1 MKKIFCALC
10 GILLFSVSY
19 AYEPSI
25 TQQVMGQE
33 KLNCKEV
40 VFISGEAITL
50 EGTAEISSSKGGD
63 SYSETYSY
71 ELSDDN
77 GNTLTRE
84 MSFNVT
90 STEKS
95 NGQITKVWE
104 LEEFD
109 ESITVNGMTYTLEK
123 YNFSKNQLDDIKAVG
138 TYFAG
143 NINLS
148 KEYSSGADNGKV
160 KISGTGSV
168 YGYDTSWAKNETV
181 NMTYTVSHIQDTNNW
196 TGKYKT
202 VTSDTDRKVVSYI
215 ANRPTEI
222 SFDGGFMLSE
232 NNISTLRY
240 SSEMPEFY
248 GTKVLDYIVT
258 DEGAFKFESFPV
270 ETRLANYSLKGIK
283 GHWGEMGLRQAFAL
297 EYMDEWDANT
307 TPDSPVTRGEFAKIM
322 ALALK
327 LDLGTDA
334 KASGNRVNTQNIE
347 EENKVI
353 YKDVQES
360 NKYYKY
366 IMALTKAGVVEG
378 TGKSK
383 FQPNAV
389 ISRAE
394 AITMIIKALGFEDKA
409 PEPLPLLSFSDSSD
423 VPSWAEKYIYMG
435 NKIGLINGDV
445 NGNVMARKQLTKAE
459 IAAITNNMVKYLIEE
474 LGEEYIL

>member
-1 MKKIFCALC
+1 MKKIFLLLC
-10 GILLFSVSY
+10 GMLFFSTSY
-19 AYEPSI
+19 AYEPAI
-25 TQQVMGQE
+25 TQYVSGQDE
-33 KLNCKEV
+33 LNCKEV
-40 VFISGEAITL
+40 IFISGEAITL
-50 EGTAEISSSKGGD
+50 EGTAEISISKKAEEQ
-63 SYSETYSY
+63 SETYSY
-71 ELSDDN
+71 NLQDKS

-84 MSFNVT
+84 MSFNV
-90 STEKS
+90 SSIEKS

-104 LEEFD
+104 LEDFQ
-109 ESITVNGMTYTLEK
+109 ESITVGGTTYTLEK
-123 YNFSKNQLDDIKAVG
+123 YNFSKNRLDDVRAVG

-143 NINLS
+143 NINIS
-148 KEYSSGADNGKV
+148 KEYNDGSENGRVKV
-160 KISGTGSV
+160 VGTGSI

-181 NMTYTVSHIQDTNNW
+181 NMTYTVSHIQDNGSW

-202 VTSDTDRKVVSYI
+202 VTTDTDRKVVSYI

-240 SSEMPEFY
+240 SMEMPEFY
-248 GTKVLDYIVT
+248 GTKALDYIVT
-258 DEGAFKFESFPV
+258 DEGSFKYESFPV

-283 GHWGEMGLRQAFAL
+283 GHWGEQALRQAFAL
-297 EYMDEWDANT
+297 EYMDEWEANT

-327 LDLGTDA
+327 LDLKDDA
-334 KASGNRVNTQNIE
+334 KTTTLNNKQTE
-347 EENKVI
+347 EEKKPL
-353 YKDVQES
+353 YKDVPET

-366 IMALTKAGVVEG
+366 IMALTEAGVVEG
-378 TGKSK
+378 TGNSR

-394 AITMIIKALGFEDKA
+394 AMTMIISALGFQDKA

-423 VPSWAEKYIYMG
+423 VPNWAEKYIYMAH
-435 NKIGLINGDV
+435 KIGLINGDKQ
-445 NGNVMARKQLTKAE
+445 GNVMARKQLTKAE
-459 IAAITNNMVKYLIEE
+459 IATITNNMVNYLIEE